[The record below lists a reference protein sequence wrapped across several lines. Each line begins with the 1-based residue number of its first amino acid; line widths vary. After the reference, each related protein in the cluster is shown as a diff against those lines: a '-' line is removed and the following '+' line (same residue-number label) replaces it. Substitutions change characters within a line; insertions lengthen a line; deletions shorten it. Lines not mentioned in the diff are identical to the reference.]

1 MSDDLQN
8 SSNDEP
14 ETPPVENADVPE
26 SPAEAEVESP
36 EMESP
41 EAESPDVEMPDTLA
55 AGLTL
60 GEGAPADETFDP
72 AYKPVIRGKIDR
84 FGTAM
89 GTGRRKTSVARV
101 RVKDG
106 NGEITVNGR
115 ELTDYFP
122 TERDQQMVQSPLKA
136 TQNVG
141 KVDVWVRVNGG
152 GTTGQTGAI
161 MLGIARALQARDASL
176 HHQLAE
182 GGYLTRDGRM
192 VERKK
197 YGFKKARKS
206 FQFSKR

>member
-8 SSNDEP
+8 ASAEEP
-14 ETPPVENADVPE
+14 EEPHVPE
-26 SPAEAEVESP
+26 PPQTGEATQP
-36 EMESP
+36 EGED
-41 EAESPDVEMPDTLA
+41 AIEMPSTLA
-55 AGLTL
+55 SGLTL
-60 GEGAPADETFDP
+60 GEGAPADESAGLD
-72 AYKPVIRGKIDR
+72 YKPVIRGKIDR
-84 FGTAM
+84 FGAAM

-106 NGEITVNGR
+106 NGEFSINGR
-115 ELTDYFP
+115 ELTEYFP
-122 TERDQQMVQSPLKA
+122 TERDQQMVQAPLKA
-136 TQNVG
+136 TQSLG

-176 HHQLAE
+176 HHRLAE